1 MTTVLWMTTVAPPTR
16 AGATLP
22 SPAGKV
28 DRRIAETDEEVTYL
42 QIPMLLK
49 IFRKNWTLQKSD
61 LLIHHY
67 VVPLPRWGRLSVS
80 ATSPTN
86 HNLKH
91 IMPPCDEQR
100 RTTTVPRYPPAGAT
114 RCRCSPAATRS
125 KFKHIYTDKFYK
137 FPKI

>member
-61 LLIHHY
+61 LLIHRSGPPS
-67 VVPLPRWGRLSVS
+67 PLGKALTRPPSVRDGVGGVHNS
-80 ATSPTN
+80 AVTSPPN
-86 HNLKH
+86 QNLK
-91 IMPPCDEQR
+91 
-100 RTTTVPRYPPAGAT
+100 Y
-114 RCRCSPAATRS
+114 
-125 KFKHIYTDKFYK
+125 DKRGFIGLFENYEG
-137 FPKI
+137 ILIHR